1 LEVLTIVLL
10 FIIIKMNNSIVKEGV
25 KMKTMITLSSK
36 YQIVIPREVREKLD
50 LKAGDKLIIKT
61 NNEKIVIYPQPK
73 SYAKYALGLGK
84 EIWQGIDATEYV
96 KKERETWKN

>member
-1 LEVLTIVLL
+1 
-10 FIIIKMNNSIVKEGV
+10 MNNSIVKEGV
-25 KMKTMITLSSK
+25 KMKTMITISSK

-61 NNEKIVIYPQPK
+61 NKEKIIIYPQPK

-96 KKERETWKN
+96 RKERETWKT

>member
-1 LEVLTIVLL
+1 
-10 FIIIKMNNSIVKEGV
+10 
-25 KMKTMITLSSK
+25 MKTLIKVSSK
-36 YQIVIPREVREKLD
+36 YQIVIPRDIREKLN

-61 NNEKIVIYPQPK
+61 NNEKIIIYPQPK

-96 KKERETWKN
+96 RKERETWKS